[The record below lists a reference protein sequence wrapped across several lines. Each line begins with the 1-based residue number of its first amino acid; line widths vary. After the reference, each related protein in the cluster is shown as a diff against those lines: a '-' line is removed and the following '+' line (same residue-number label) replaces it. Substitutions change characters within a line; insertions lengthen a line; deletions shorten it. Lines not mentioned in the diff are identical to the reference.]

1 VTATRSWSAAKAG
14 LPVAAA
20 AAGAAIGWRLTGGV
34 AAIAVMAVPLAAA
47 NGYSKSYS
55 P

>member
-1 VTATRSWSAAKAG
+1 VTAARSWSVAKIA
-14 LPVAAA
+14 LPVAAM
-20 AAGAAIGWRLTGGV
+20 AAGAAIGWRLTAGV
-34 AAIAVMAVPLAAA
+34 TAIAVMAVPLGAA

>member
-1 VTATRSWSAAKAG
+1 VTATRFWSVAKLA

-20 AAGAAIGWRLTGGV
+20 TAGAAIGWRVTGGV